1 MSGYSNITLI
11 VALGILLLIYTILY
25 DLWIG
30 FADLA
35 ETAGADPTVISY
47 LLILWTW
54 YPLIQLFSLTFGYL
68 IENQRWSPY

>member
-47 LLILWTW
+47 LLIL
-54 YPLIQLFSLTFGYL
+54 
-68 IENQRWSPY
+68 RRSPY